1 MFKTKSEVDRHVNSC
16 LKKINNETE
25 RNLRCFSFAKLYFN
39 VGDYDQAYR
48 YISSYLTVKPKSAE
62 GYQLLGKS
70 LEKLGKVDAA
80 LDAFKHSLQIDPKQ
94 NNLVIKVCEL
104 MSCDNVELDLSGAR
118 YFCDLAQSFDP
129 NNSAVRSLRERL
141 ITTKDSPYE
150 ISQLLLKELEVRP
163 TDIKLRIKLIKH
175 FLQNNMIK
183 EAYKHASAIEEK
195 DIPSFYNNINW
206 YENFA
211 EVLLRFQKDVSLDS
225 EINWDFWFLSVSV
238 LERLVA
244 LSIDDRYNISSSV
257 DCVTA
262 TFNLDQMLYKA
273 SQNISSCPDRNLV
286 SIFLRHYQMQ
296 LYFHYSTLLLKQ
308 GRKDL
313 IPFKEASNLALPT
326 LFTAYHSTPID
337 LQSTWFLQS
346 SEQNKKMVQKWYRD
360 SCYRFSQTGHVLL
373 AMAKDKKSIVL
384 EKAAQYSSGM
394 WREQLFK
401 KLFVKREH
409 HLKIS
414 SSFFVNNVPP
424 VDPTIKLPD
433 ATDLSKFDEISQLSY
448 PNSLH
453 HYIWIM
459 LNGSM
464 ADVNIVTFEGLQ
476 YSTKNLTSCS
486 AESINLLDIFSFI
499 CCATMCASSNLND
512 NKLSYYVTLPASITA
527 NLGTIQQ
534 ANFIESAYK
543 MYKNEACS
551 QLGDIRALLIKGIEV
566 VRCIGHHGLD
576 IKILVQLAN
585 IFEERSKKLT
595 KQSEIDFNIAR
606 AELYWKTALPLLEK
620 VKNDQKIAYTNNR
633 LFQLKSNEVTPC
645 EAKGFIEKGLLF
657 IGTQLMKKKDHDQA
671 LAIFEQLKDPYASY
685 HQFEI
690 YKQIADKKI
699 NGNKIEGIGSE
710 KKREVTLFLTKA
722 RDCLYL
728 TLDRLRGS
736 TVDPKHPINSKIG
749 TELEQVDRLLLDM
762 ESDDLFS
769 DVNRSLEMSTSEQYL
784 SSLTHVSH
792 SAYTPKLSTS
802 LLNQSTPMKQ
812 SMLRQEAR
820 PSPER
825 MDAQI
830 RELMSMKDSIFTLV
844 AEQNRNIAE
853 VQKSLV
859 DKLNSVVDELRSI
872 KKEVETLKDVT
883 KSVNDIKN
891 SIDDFQNVTDA
902 IQEMKKELIDFK
914 KSDTKNQLSDEDLYI
929 LDPDYGVDY
938 NIGST
943 ASTFPTAVPGTYP
956 NFPAGRI
963 PNPSHV
969 AAAYGPP
976 VLYPGLYP
984 GLPYGYGGLN
994 LQPGTLPFMQDQQA
1008 PSIST
1013 SVASHLLTGQSAL
1026 SQNLGLEALSGQI
1039 LTQTAP
1045 PPFMRELP
1053 KDLSG
1058 TTTHTPKITPAPS
1071 IFGKAPPVNVVIT
1084 TSDPLPAQNT
1094 LTNQPVLSVTIPPQH
1109 IKGNFLKPDATA
1121 NPPELEPPTFSLTP
1135 KLSISG
1141 LNKTLNESN
1150 ASNAS
1155 ATEDFEPN
1163 VNFKPLIPLPDEVPV
1178 KTGEEGETEL
1188 FCARAELFRHSVI
1201 GDVKEWK
1208 QRGIGNI
1215 KIVKNPITNK
1225 YRVVMRRDQVLKICA
1240 NHYITADM
1248 VLKEIPTNN
1257 RSLMWAAQDFSEG
1270 EIAKE
1275 TFLVK
1280 FKLAE
1285 DAKKFSEVFEAAKKS
1300 SKSTKVETI
1309 DLTKKETPKSAS
1321 STTSLGGFVFTGT
1334 PTFLP
1339 KDVVTATPVAEVKE
1353 ASKPVTPFSTFVFG
1367 KTEAKAEPIKFTPL
1381 VITQEKEKDDRSSP
1395 VEEFVPTAE
1404 FKPLIPLP
1412 ELVEIKTGEENCEI
1426 LFEERAKLFRLDS
1439 SGETKEWKERGVGV
1453 MKILKDE
1460 SVRLLMRRDQ
1470 VHKVCCNHRI
1480 LKDMIFKMNSKN
1492 PKAVIW
1498 SAQDFSEG
1506 ELQKEMF
1513 TIRFKTAEIASKFL
1527 ETIQKEQC
1535 NLNESGN
1542 FSVKENVDFAKN
1554 QAISAPA
1561 ASKVEPVGFGDKF
1574 KAKAGSWECNTCMI
1588 RNDAS
1593 ASACVACNT
1602 SRTPATGQNVE
1613 EKKTVTFNFLTNA
1626 QPATKT
1632 TPVMGFGDKFKPKPG
1647 SWECKTCMIKNEG
1660 KDSKCVA
1667 CETPREGVLK
1677 QTIKPDVK
1685 TAVPEQKFVFGI
1697 PNTAPINLS
1706 GQNKPSI
1713 IPDINAAANTPEQK
1727 WTFGISKT
1735 TPTPITFGKDATP
1748 TTPITFGKDATPATP
1763 ITFGKDAA
1771 PAAGAKSTPATANQN
1786 SFSFISPT
1794 KQEFE
1799 FKQRPPRRV
1808 SQGHDAESDA
1818 DGSYVEEEEDNIYFK
1833 PVVPLPEKVQVKTG
1847 EEDEDVLYSHR
1858 AKLFRYIGGEWK
1870 ERGLGDIKIL
1880 RNRFFGK
1887 LRVVMRREQVFKIC
1901 LNHTLTKDIEYLDKD
1916 EKSIMFAAADFSEGE
1931 IVNEKF
1937 CVRFKNAE
1945 IAADFKKAI
1954 RDALDGKPTED
1965 ELTSKKTEE
1974 DVVVISETQVTPEEE
1989 QEAIKLGLPPKF
2001 MSYKQLPDCKC
2012 EQCKKDDEYLKALF
2026 ATEAPKKIDSS
2037 ATPSSKFSSYTTP
2050 KLRQPKAMTKEA
2062 SPSPNKS
2069 GSLIKPAILTPP
2081 STNQTLSNVS
2091 LPAASSTNIFS
2102 SSNNSFNTGGLF
2114 SSTNLF
2120 GGETPNKENTTVF
2133 NKNIA
2138 TDVKTTPV
2146 SSSAF
2151 SSGSSIFSFD
2161 SQQPFK
2167 PFGSNV
2173 SNIFGQTTPSTTSSS
2188 VFSQTPTTTSN
2199 IFAQNTPTTNFFGQ
2213 NTPTTNLFGQNTP
2226 TATPLGQATPTTVFG
2241 TVSTNTTSS
2250 IFGQNTL
2257 TNTTSNLFSQNTPTT
2272 TVNIFGPKNPP
2283 QTTSMLFGQST
2294 PTTSTNI
2301 FGANAASNVFG
2312 QTSTSGSIFGNK
2324 TFNVAEDKSQTAGF
2338 LFGNGATPAVSTSN
2352 VAPKVPST
2360 TGLKETDE
2368 VVLKCNSDLSFG
2380 SLAKTSLNAE
2390 PQFKKDESF
2399 SFLGTGAPVFKNVK
2413 KAADTSKGESD
2424 DENNTS
2430 NANEEYD
2437 PHYEPII
2444 PLPEAITVTTG
2455 EENEAVVFNE
2465 RAKLFRFDAD
2475 TKEWKERGV
2484 GQLKVLWHQEKN
2496 TYRLV
2501 LRREQVLKVVLNQ
2514 LITPNFE
2521 LQPMATSDKAWIW
2534 AGYNYTE
2541 DEHCFE
2547 KLAVRFR
2554 TQETAAKFSDAIR
2567 DVLYS
2572 IANSPNK
2579 SGDLPVTVED
2589 FGNDRSR
2596 DSETQEDPLDPDN
2609 EENDDEYKYDDDD
2622 EYVEDE
2628 EYERTMFSKECT
2640 LSELGPDNQWK
2651 PVGTGYIQIFYD
2663 PNIFA
2668 ARIIFNDENEA
2679 NLSSTMIGTN
2689 SKLEVENNECTWTAV
2704 EWAGGV
2710 GDSWRT
2716 LKATFDS
2723 EASAAEFQLT
2733 YEEGYSF
2740 AVDVSFVDKI
2750 PED

>member
-48 YISSYLTVKPKSAE
+48 YVSSYLTVKPKSAE

-70 LEKLGKVDAA
+70 LEKLGKLDAA

-94 NNLVIKVCEL
+94 NNLVVKVCEL

-129 NNSAVRSLRERL
+129 NNSAVRSLKERL
-141 ITTKDSPYE
+141 ITTKESPYE
-150 ISQLLLKELEVRP
+150 ISQLLLKELEIRP

-183 EAYKHASAIEEK
+183 EAYKHASAVEEK

-244 LSIDDRYNISSSV
+244 LSLDDRYNISSSV
-257 DCVTA
+257 DCITA
-262 TFNLDQMLYKA
+262 TFNLDQMLHKA

-286 SIFLRHYQMQ
+286 AIFLRHYQMQ

-308 GRKDL
+308 GKKDV
-313 IPFKEASNLALPT
+313 IPFKEVTNLVLPI
-326 LFTAYHSTPID
+326 LFTAYHSSSID
-337 LQSTWFLQS
+337 LQSIWFSQS
-346 SEQNKKMVQKWYRD
+346 SDQNKKLVQKWYRD
-360 SCYRFSQTGHVLL
+360 SCYRCSQTGHVLL

-394 WREQLFK
+394 WREQLYK
-401 KLFVKREH
+401 KLFVKREQ

-424 VDPTIKLPD
+424 VDPILKLPD
-433 ATDLSKFDEISQLSY
+433 VRDLNKFDEISQLSF

-459 LNGSM
+459 LNGNM

-476 YSTKNLTSCS
+476 YSTKNLTNCS

-499 CCATMCASSNLND
+499 CCATICARSNLND

-527 NLGTIQQ
+527 NFGTIPQ

-543 MYKNEACS
+543 MYTNEACS
-551 QLGDIRALLIKGIEV
+551 QFGDIRALLIRGIEV
-566 VRCIGHHGLD
+566 VRCVGHHGLD

-620 VKNDQKIAYTNNR
+620 VKNDQKIAYANNR
-633 LFQLKSNEVTPC
+633 LFQLKSNEVTAS
-645 EAKGFIEKGLLF
+645 EASTFIEKGLLF

-671 LAIFEQLKDPYASY
+671 LAIFEQLKDPYASFY
-685 HQFEI
+685 QFEI
-690 YKQIADKKI
+690 YRQIADKKI
-699 NGNKIEGIGSE
+699 NGNKIESIGSE
-710 KKREVTLFLTKA
+710 EKREVTVFLTKA

-736 TVDPKHPINSKIG
+736 TVDPKHPINAKIG

-762 ESDDLFS
+762 ESNNVHDLFS
-769 DVNRSLEMSTSEQYL
+769 DINRSLEVSTSEQYL

-792 SAYTPKLSTS
+792 SAYTPKLGS
-802 LLNQSTPMKQ
+802 LNQSTPLKH

-830 RELMSMKDSIFTLV
+830 RELMSMKDSIFSLV
-844 AEQNRNIAE
+844 AEQNRNIVE

-891 SIDDFQNVTDA
+891 SIDDFQNVTDV
-902 IQEMKKELIDFK
+902 IQEMKKELVDFK

-929 LDPDYGVDY
+929 LDAEYSVDY

-943 ASTFPTAVPGTYP
+943 ASTFPTAVPGAYQ

-963 PNPSHV
+963 PNPNPM

-984 GLPYGYGGLN
+984 GLPYAYGGLN
-994 LQPGTLPFMQDQQA
+994 LQPGTLPFLQDQQA
-1008 PSIST
+1008 TSIST
-1013 SVASHLLTGQSAL
+1013 SVASHLLTGQPAL

-1058 TTTHTPKITPAPS
+1058 TTTHAPKITPSTS

-1121 NPPELEPPTFSLTP
+1121 NTAELEPVSFGLTP

-1150 ASNAS
+1150 ASNVS
-1155 ATEDFEPN
+1155 ATSTEDYEPN
-1163 VNFKPLIPLPDEVPV
+1163 VNFKPLIPLPDEVSV

-1188 FCARAELFRHSVI
+1188 FCARAELFRHSVS
-1201 GDVKEWK
+1201 GDLKEWK

-1215 KIVKNPITNK
+1215 KIMKNPLTNK
-1225 YRVVMRRDQVLKICA
+1225 YRVLMRREQVHKICA
-1240 NHYITADM
+1240 NHYITADL

-1257 RSLMWAAQDFSEG
+1257 RSFMWAAQDFSDG
-1270 EIAKE
+1270 EITRE

-1280 FKLAE
+1280 FKLVE
-1285 DAKKFSEVFEAAKKS
+1285 DAKKFSEVFESAKKS
-1300 SKSTKVETI
+1300 SISTKIETV
-1309 DLTKKETPKSAS
+1309 DLTKKETPKSTP

-1339 KDVVTATPVAEVKE
+1339 KDIKTSAPVAEPVKE
-1353 ASKPVTPFSTFVFG
+1353 ASKPITPFSTFVFG
-1367 KTEAKAEPIKFTPL
+1367 KSEAKAEPIKFTPL

-1426 LFEERAKLFRLDS
+1426 LFEERAKLFRMDT

-1470 VHKVCCNHRI
+1470 VHKVCCNHRV

-1492 PKAVIW
+1492 PKAIIW
-1498 SAQDFSEG
+1498 QAQDFSEG
-1506 ELQKEMF
+1506 VLQTEMF
-1513 TIRFKTAEIASKFL
+1513 TIRFKTADIASKFL
-1527 ETIQKEQC
+1527 ETIQKEQSS
-1535 NLNESGN
+1535 LNESGDI
-1542 FSVKENVDFAKN
+1542 SVKETVDSTN
-1554 QAISAPA
+1554 TSA
-1561 ASKVEPVGFGDKF
+1561 ASKVEPAGFGDKF
-1574 KAKAGSWECNTCMI
+1574 KAKAGSWECNTCMV

-1602 SRTPATGQNVE
+1602 SKNPPTGQNIE
-1613 EKKTVTFNFLTNA
+1613 EKKTVTFNFLTNT

-1632 TPVMGFGDKFKPKPG
+1632 TPIMGFGDKFKPKPG

-1667 CETPREGVLK
+1667 CETPREGGLK
-1677 QTIKPDVK
+1677 QNIKSDVK
-1685 TAVPEQKFVFGI
+1685 PAVPEQKFVFGI
-1697 PNTAPINLS
+1697 PNTTPINLS

-1713 IPDINAAANTPEQK
+1713 IPDINLAASTANTPEQK
-1727 WTFGISKT
+1727 WTFGITKT
-1735 TPTPITFGKDATP
+1735 TPTPV
-1748 TTPITFGKDATPATP
+1748 
-1763 ITFGKDAA
+1763 TFGKDAA
-1771 PAAGAKSTPATANQN
+1771 PAAGADKSTSATTNKN

-1799 FKQRPPRRV
+1799 FKQRPSRRI

-1833 PVVPLPEKVQVKTG
+1833 PVVPLPDKVQVKTG

-1858 AKLFRYIGGEWK
+1858 AKLFRFIGGEWK

-1880 RNRFFGK
+1880 RNRYFGK
-1887 LRVVMRREQVFKIC
+1887 LRVVMRREQVLKIC
-1901 LNHTLTKDIEYLDKD
+1901 LNHTLTKDIEYIDKD
-1916 EKSIMFAAADFSEGE
+1916 EKSVMFAAADFSEGE

-1945 IAADFKKAI
+1945 VAADFKKAI
-1954 RDALDGKPTED
+1954 RDALDGKPTEN
-1965 ELTSKKTEE
+1965 ELTSKKSEE
-1974 DVVVISETQVTPEEE
+1974 DVVLISETQVTPEEE

-2001 MSYKQLPDCKC
+2001 MSYKQLPDCSC
-2012 EQCKKDDEYLKALF
+2012 EQCKKDDEYLKSLF
-2026 ATEAPKKIDSS
+2026 ATEAPKKVDGT
-2037 ATPSSKFSSYTTP
+2037 ATPSSKFSFATAKLSDSKTAP
-2050 KLRQPKAMTKEA
+2050 KDA
-2062 SPSPNKS
+2062 SPNKS
-2069 GSLIKPAILTPP
+2069 GD
-2081 STNQTLSNVS
+2081 
-2091 LPAASSTNIFS
+2091 
-2102 SSNNSFNTGGLF
+2102 
-2114 SSTNLF
+2114 
-2120 GGETPNKENTTVF
+2120 TPNKENTNIF
-2133 NKNIA
+2133 NTNI
-2138 TDVKTTPV
+2138 TSDVKTTPV

-2167 PFGSNV
+2167 PFSNI
-2173 SNIFGQTTPSTTSSS
+2173 SNIFGQNTPPTTSSS
-2188 VFSQTPTTTSN
+2188 IFSQTPTTTSN
-2199 IFAQNTPTTNFFGQ
+2199 IFLPNTPTTKVFGQNTPTTNLFGPKTATPTALGQ

-2226 TATPLGQATPTTVFG
+2226 TPTALG
-2241 TVSTNTTSS
+2241 
-2250 IFGQNTL
+2250 
-2257 TNTTSNLFSQNTPTT
+2257 QNTPTT
-2272 TVNIFGPKNPP
+2272 N
-2283 QTTSMLFGQST
+2283 LFGQNTPTPTALGQNT
-2294 PTTSTNI
+2294 PTTNL
-2301 FGANAASNVFG
+2301 FG
-2312 QTSTSGSIFGNK
+2312 QNT
-2324 TFNVAEDKSQTAGF
+2324 
-2338 LFGNGATPAVSTSN
+2338 ATPTALGPKYSN
-2352 VAPKVPST
+2352 S
-2360 TGLKETDE
+2360 EHFWY
-2368 VVLKCNSDLSFG
+2368 SFDQYHFQRFRPEHLNQHDFEFV
-2380 SLAKTSLNAE
+2380 LAKHPYYHREHIRAE
-2390 PQFKKDESF
+2390 KSTANLLDAVWPKYTNYFYQYFRNEKF
-2399 SFLGTGAPVFKNVK
+2399 SFLGTGAPVFTNIK

-2424 DENNTS
+2424 DENNAS
-2430 NANEEYD
+2430 GANEEYD

-2444 PLPEAITVTTG
+2444 PLPEAVTVTTG

-2465 RAKLFRFDAD
+2465 RAKLLDSMQMPKNGK
-2475 TKEWKERGV
+2475 KE
-2484 GQLKVLWHQEKN
+2484 
-2496 TYRLV
+2496 
-2501 LRREQVLKVVLNQ
+2501 
-2514 LITPNFE
+2514 
-2521 LQPMATSDKAWIW
+2521 
-2534 AGYNYTE
+2534 
-2541 DEHCFE
+2541 
-2547 KLAVRFR
+2547 
-2554 TQETAAKFSDAIR
+2554 
-2567 DVLYS
+2567 
-2572 IANSPNK
+2572 
-2579 SGDLPVTVED
+2579 
-2589 FGNDRSR
+2589 
-2596 DSETQEDPLDPDN
+2596 
-2609 EENDDEYKYDDDD
+2609 
-2622 EYVEDE
+2622 
-2628 EYERTMFSKECT
+2628 
-2640 LSELGPDNQWK
+2640 
-2651 PVGTGYIQIFYD
+2651 
-2663 PNIFA
+2663 
-2668 ARIIFNDENEA
+2668 
-2679 NLSSTMIGTN
+2679 
-2689 SKLEVENNECTWTAV
+2689 
-2704 EWAGGV
+2704 EWG
-2710 GDSWRT
+2710 S
-2716 LKATFDS
+2716 
-2723 EASAAEFQLT
+2723 
-2733 YEEGYSF
+2733 
-2740 AVDVSFVDKI
+2740 
-2750 PED
+2750 